1 MRNSVDSVGHQMIEW
16 MDLFN
21 PARSQSGVFS
31 FPDHLLDALG
41 VVHGWVPGRVQRDD
55 SYLQEAHILI

>member
-1 MRNSVDSVGHQMIEW
+1 MIEW

-41 VVHGWVPGRVQRDD
+41 VVHSWVPGRVQRDD